1 MEARARFE
9 TVHGVHIS
17 KQAENPYRVACSS
30 ISVNAWIMHACVH
43 VRACVCVCGL
53 IFFLEE

>member
-17 KQAENPYRVACSS
+17 KQAENPYRVACSN
-30 ISVNAWIMHACVH
+30 ISVNAWIMHAYVH
-43 VRACVCVCGL
+43 VRARASVAS
-53 IFFLEE
+53 FFF